1 MSVLLVGIAGSSG
14 EAIVRRLVA
23 QGDEVRVVEGDPEAR
38 ERWRSLGAYVARHD
52 DDMADLVERAAQ
64 NVRTIV
70 IGDVSAH
77 DRDDVRAIVTGASA
91 ARVERIVLYG
101 TLASGKTLD
110 AVREFPY
117 QHVVLST
124 GRKRLLGGGLANPF
138 SSLIIKWSGVKRKGL
153 DDEALAAAVDAAD
166 DIAGDP
172 RLELDLSDPG
182 AWPELGLDPPK
193 A

>member
-1 MSVLLVGIAGSSG
+1 MSVLLVGITGSRG

-23 QGDEVRVVEGDPEAR
+23 QGDEVRVVEGDPDAG
-38 ERWRSLGAYVARHD
+38 ERWRSLGAYVARRD

-70 IGDVSAH
+70 IGDVLAH

-101 TLASGKTLD
+101 TPASGATLA
-110 AVREFPY
+110 AVREFPS

-124 GRKRLLGGGLANPF
+124 GRKRLLGG
-138 SSLIIKWSGVKRKGL
+138 GL

-166 DIAGDP
+166 DIAGEP
-172 RLELDLSDPG
+172 RLELDLSDPD
-182 AWPELGLDPPK
+182 AWPSLGLTPP
-193 A
+193 